1 MTLNM
6 TNIPPLD
13 LTQQYESIAEE
24 INTRVQEV
32 LSSGR
37 YIGGSIVDE
46 FEQQFAN
53 YIDVSHCVSCN
64 SGTDALFLALRAVN
78 IGHGDEVITTPFT
91 FFATAEV
98 ISAVGAT
105 PVFIDIDPQT
115 FNLDIEQL
123 QSAITEKTKAILPV
137 HLFGQPVDM
146 TRLMA
151 IARSHNLIVIEDCAQ
166 ATGAKWLGKKVGSF
180 GDIGCFSFFPT
191 KNLGAFGDGGALTTN
206 NSAIAAQVR
215 MLKNHGQ
222 SAKYFYEQIG
232 INSRMDTIQAA
243 ILQVKLRYLDSWNEQ
258 RRDLA
263 DRYFE
268 FMSGINAVVPP
279 QELAGS
285 RCVWNQYTIRLKSQ
299 DLEAT
304 VKSRFSDS
312 LRNWIR
318 IQLQKKGIGSTVYYP
333 IPLHLQPVYK
343 FLAFR
348 QLPIVE
354 QFCHQVLSLPMF
366 PELSTQQ
373 QEQVIFTLKD
383 CLQELL

>member
-6 TNIPPLD
+6 TNVPPLD
-13 LTQQYESIAEE
+13 LTQQYKSIAEE
-24 INTRVQEV
+24 INSRVQEV
-32 LSSGR
+32 FSSGR

-78 IGHGDEVITTPFT
+78 IGPGDEVITTPFT
-91 FFATAEV
+91 FFATAEA
-98 ISAVGAT
+98 ISSVGAT

-137 HLFGQPVDM
+137 HLFGQPLDM
-146 TRLMA
+146 ARLMA

-166 ATGAKWLGKKVGSF
+166 ATGAEWSGKKVGSF

-206 NSAIAAQVR
+206 NSAIADQVR

-222 SAKYFYEQIG
+222 SAKYFYEHIG
-232 INSRMDTIQAA
+232 INSRLDTIQAA

-263 DRYFE
+263 DRYLE
-268 FMSGINAVVPP
+268 FLSGITPVVPP
-279 QELAGS
+279 QELTGS

-304 VKSRFSDS
+304 AKSRFSSS
-312 LRNWIR
+312 LRDWVR
-318 IQLQKKGIGSTVYYP
+318 IQLQNKGIGSMVYYP
-333 IPLHLQPVYK
+333 TPLHLQPVYK

-348 QLPIVE
+348 QLPVVE
-354 QFCHQVLSLPMF
+354 QLCHQVLSLPMF

-373 QEQVIFTLKD
+373 QEQVIFALKD
-383 CLQELL
+383 CLQEL

>member
-1 MTLNM
+1 M

-13 LTQQYESIAEE
+13 LTQQYKSIAEE
-24 INTRVQEV
+24 INSRVQEV

-78 IGHGDEVITTPFT
+78 IGPSDEVITTPFT

-166 ATGAKWLGKKVGSF
+166 ATGAEWSGKKVGSF

-206 NSAIAAQVR
+206 NSAIADQVR

-222 SAKYFYEQIG
+222 SAKYFYEHIG
-232 INSRMDTIQAA
+232 INSRLDTIQAA

-268 FMSGINAVVPP
+268 FMSGINGVIPP

-304 VKSRFSDS
+304 VKSRFSSS
-312 LRNWIR
+312 LRDLIR
-318 IQLQKKGIGSTVYYP
+318 IQLQNKGIGSMIYYP
-333 IPLHLQPVYK
+333 TPLHLQPVYK

-354 QFCHQVLSLPMF
+354 QFSHQVLSLPMF

-373 QEQVIFTLKD
+373 QEQVIFALKD

>member
-1 MTLNM
+1 M

-13 LTQQYESIAEE
+13 LTKQYKLIAEE

-78 IGHGDEVITTPFT
+78 IGPGDEVITTPFT

-105 PVFIDIDPQT
+105 PVFIDIDPRT

-123 QSAITEKTKAILPV
+123 EVAITEKTKAILPV
-137 HLFGQPVDM
+137 HLFGQPLDM

-166 ATGAKWLGKKVGSF
+166 ATGAEWSRKKVGSF

-206 NSAIAAQVR
+206 NSAIADQVR

-222 SAKYFYEQIG
+222 SAKYFYEHIG
-232 INSRMDTIQAA
+232 INSRLDTVQAA
-243 ILQVKLRYLDSWNEQ
+243 ILKVKLRYLDSWNEQ

-268 FMSGINAVVPP
+268 FIGGINAVVPP
-279 QELAGS
+279 QELVGS

-304 VKSRFSDS
+304 VKSRFSNS

-318 IQLQKKGIGSTVYYP
+318 IQLQNKGIGSMVYYP
-333 IPLHLQPVYK
+333 TPLHLQPVYK

-348 QLPIVE
+348 QLPVVE
-354 QFCHQVLSLPMF
+354 QVCHQVLSLPMF

-373 QEQVIFTLKD
+373 QEQVIFALKD

>member
-1 MTLNM
+1 M

-13 LTQQYESIAEE
+13 LTQQYKSIAEE
-24 INTRVQEV
+24 INSRVQEV

-37 YIGGSIVDE
+37 YIGGFIVDE

-53 YIDVSHCVSCN
+53 YIDVFHCVSCN

-78 IGHGDEVITTPFT
+78 IGSGDEVITTPFT
-91 FFATAEV
+91 FFATAEA

-105 PVFIDIDPQT
+105 PVFIDINPQT

-166 ATGAKWLGKKVGSF
+166 ATGAEWSEKKVGSF

-206 NSAIAAQVR
+206 NSAIANQVR

-222 SAKYFYEQIG
+222 SAKYFYEHIG
-232 INSRMDTIQAA
+232 INSRLDTIQAA

-263 DRYFE
+263 NRYFE
-268 FMSGINAVVPP
+268 FMSGITPVVPP
-279 QELAGS
+279 QELTGS
-285 RCVWNQYTIRLKSQ
+285 RCVWNQYTIRVKSQ

-304 VKSRFSDS
+304 VKSRFSNS
-312 LRNWIR
+312 LRDLIR

-333 IPLHLQPVYK
+333 TPLHLQPVYK
-343 FLAFR
+343 FLPFR
-348 QLPIVE
+348 QLPVVE
-354 QFCHQVLSLPMF
+354 KVCHEVLSLPIF

-373 QEQVIFTLKD
+373 QEQVIFALKD

>member
-1 MTLNM
+1 M

-13 LTQQYESIAEE
+13 LTQQYKLIAEE
-24 INTRVQEV
+24 INSRVQEV

-64 SGTDALFLALRAVN
+64 SGTDALFMALRAVN
-78 IGHGDEVITTPFT
+78 IGPGDEVITTPFT

-151 IARSHNLIVIEDCAQ
+151 IARSDNLIVIEDCAQ
-166 ATGAKWLGKKVGSF
+166 ATGAEWLGKKVGSF

-206 NSAIAAQVR
+206 NSVIADQVR

-222 SAKYFYEQIG
+222 SAKYFYEHIG
-232 INSRMDTIQAA
+232 INSRLDTIQAA

-268 FMSGINAVVPP
+268 FLSGITPVVPP

-304 VKSRFSDS
+304 VKSHFSNS

-318 IQLQKKGIGSTVYYP
+318 IQLQNKGIGSMVYYP
-333 IPLHLQPVYK
+333 TPLHLQPVYK

-348 QLPIVE
+348 QLPVVE
-354 QFCHQVLSLPMF
+354 KVCHQVLSLPMF

-373 QEQVIFTLKD
+373 QEQVIFALKD
-383 CLQELL
+383 CLQEL

>member
-1 MTLNM
+1 LN
-6 TNIPPLD
+6 
-13 LTQQYESIAEE
+13 S
-24 INTRVQEV
+24 RVQEV

-37 YIGGSIVDE
+37 YIGGFIVDE

-78 IGHGDEVITTPFT
+78 IGPGDQVITTPFT

-166 ATGAKWLGKKVGSF
+166 ATGAEWSGKKVGSF

-191 KNLGAFGDGGALTTN
+191 KNLGAFGDGGALSTN
-206 NSAIAAQVR
+206 NSAIANQVR

-222 SAKYFYEQIG
+222 SAKYFYEHIG
-232 INSRMDTIQAA
+232 INSRLDTIQAA

-263 DRYFE
+263 DRYLE
-268 FMSGINAVVPP
+268 FLSGITAVVPP

-285 RCVWNQYTIRLKSQ
+285 RCVWNQYTIRVKSQ
-299 DLEAT
+299 DLEAKA
-304 VKSRFSDS
+304 KSRFSSS
-312 LRNWIR
+312 LRDLIR

-333 IPLHLQPVYK
+333 TPLHLQPVYK

-348 QLPIVE
+348 QLSVVE
-354 QFCHQVLSLPMF
+354 QVCHQVLSLPMF

-373 QEQVIFTLKD
+373 QEQVIFALKD
-383 CLQELL
+383 CLQEL

>member
-1 MTLNM
+1 M
-6 TNIPPLD
+6 TNVPPLD
-13 LTQQYESIAEE
+13 LTQQYKIIGEE
-24 INTRVQEV
+24 INLKVQKV
-32 LSSGR
+32 LASGR
-37 YIGGSIVDE
+37 YIGGTVVDD

-53 YIDVSHCVSCN
+53 YIDISHCVSCN

-78 IGHGDEVITTPFT
+78 IGPGDEVITTPFT

-105 PVFIDIDPQT
+105 PVFIDINPQT

-123 QSAITEKTKAILPV
+123 EAAITEKTKAILPV

-166 ATGAKWLGKKVGSF
+166 ATGAEWHNQKVGSF

-206 NSAIAAQVR
+206 NPAIATQVR

-222 SAKYFYEQIG
+222 SAQYYYEQIG
-232 INSRMDTIQAA
+232 INSRLDTIQAA
-243 ILQVKLRYLDSWNEQ
+243 ILQVKLPYLDSWNQQ

-263 DRYFE
+263 AHYEKFL
-268 FMSGINAVVPP
+268 SGITAVVPP
-279 QELAGS
+279 QELAGG

-299 DLEAT
+299 ELEAK
-304 VKSRFSDS
+304 VKSDFSCS
-312 LRNWIR
+312 LRDWVR
-318 IQLQKKGIGSTVYYP
+318 IQLQKKGIGSTIYYP
-333 IPLHLQPVYK
+333 TPLHLQPIYK
-343 FLAFR
+343 SLVHP
-348 QLPIVE
+348 QLPVVE
-354 QFCHQVLSLPMF
+354 EVCHQVLSLPMF
-366 PELSTQQ
+366 PELSTPQ
-373 QEQVIFTLKD
+373 QEQVIFALKD
-383 CLQELL
+383 CLEEL

>member
-1 MTLNM
+1 M

-13 LTQQYESIAEE
+13 LTQQYKSIAKE

-78 IGHGDEVITTPFT
+78 IGPGDEVITTPFT

-98 ISAVGAT
+98 ISSVGAT

-166 ATGAKWLGKKVGSF
+166 ATGAEWSEKKVGSF

-206 NSAIAAQVR
+206 NSAIADQVR

-222 SAKYFYEQIG
+222 SAKYFYEHIG
-232 INSRMDTIQAA
+232 INSRLDTIQAA

-263 DRYFE
+263 DRYLE
-268 FMSGINAVVPP
+268 FLSGINAVVPP
-279 QELAGS
+279 QELTGS
-285 RCVWNQYTIRLKSQ
+285 RCVWNQYTIRVKSQ

-304 VKSRFSDS
+304 VKSRFSNS

-318 IQLQKKGIGSTVYYP
+318 IQLQNKGIGSMVYYP
-333 IPLHLQPVYK
+333 TPLHLQPVYK

-348 QLPIVE
+348 QLPVVE
-354 QFCHQVLSLPMF
+354 QVCHQVLSLPIF
-366 PELSTQQ
+366 PELSTPQ
-373 QEQVIFTLKD
+373 QEQVIFALKD
-383 CLQELL
+383 FLQELL

>member
-1 MTLNM
+1 M

-13 LTQQYESIAEE
+13 LTQQYKSIAEE
-24 INTRVQEV
+24 INSRVQEV

-37 YIGGSIVDE
+37 YIGGFIVDE

-53 YIDVSHCVSCN
+53 YIDVFHCVSCN

-78 IGHGDEVITTPFT
+78 IGSGDEVITTPFT
-91 FFATAEV
+91 FFATAEA

-105 PVFIDIDPQT
+105 PVFIDINPQT

-166 ATGAKWLGKKVGSF
+166 ATGAEWSEKKVGSF

-206 NSAIAAQVR
+206 NSAIADQVR

-222 SAKYFYEQIG
+222 SAKYFYEHIG
-232 INSRMDTIQAA
+232 INSRLDTIQAA

-263 DRYFE
+263 DRYLE
-268 FMSGINAVVPP
+268 FLSGITAVVPP

-285 RCVWNQYTIRLKSQ
+285 RCVWNQYTIRVKSQ
-299 DLEAT
+299 DLEAKA
-304 VKSRFSDS
+304 KSRFSSS
-312 LRNWIR
+312 LRDLIR

-333 IPLHLQPVYK
+333 TPLHLQPVYK

-348 QLPIVE
+348 QLSVVE
-354 QFCHQVLSLPMF
+354 QVCHQVLSLPMF

-373 QEQVIFTLKD
+373 QEQVIFALKD
-383 CLQELL
+383 CLQEL

>member
-1 MTLNM
+1 M
-6 TNIPPLD
+6 TNIPPID
-13 LTQQYESIAEE
+13 LTQQYKSIAEE
-24 INTRVQEV
+24 INSRVQEV

-78 IGHGDEVITTPFT
+78 IGPGDQVITTPFT

-166 ATGAKWLGKKVGSF
+166 ATGAEWSGKKVGSF

-206 NSAIAAQVR
+206 NSAIANQVR

-222 SAKYFYEQIG
+222 SAKYFYEHIG
-232 INSRMDTIQAA
+232 INSRLDTIQAA

-263 DRYFE
+263 NRYFE
-268 FMSGINAVVPP
+268 FMSGITPVVPP
-279 QELAGS
+279 QELTGS
-285 RCVWNQYTIRLKSQ
+285 RCVWNQYTIRVKSQ

-304 VKSRFSDS
+304 VKSRFSNS
-312 LRNWIR
+312 LRDLIR

-333 IPLHLQPVYK
+333 TPLHLQPVYK
-343 FLAFR
+343 FLPFR
-348 QLPIVE
+348 QLPVVE
-354 QFCHQVLSLPMF
+354 KVCHEVLSLPIF

-373 QEQVIFTLKD
+373 QEQVIFALKD

>member
-1 MTLNM
+1 M
-6 TNIPPLD
+6 TNVPPLD
-13 LTQQYESIAEE
+13 LTQQYKSISEE
-24 INTRVQEV
+24 INSRVQEV

-78 IGHGDEVITTPFT
+78 IGPGDQVITTPFT

-166 ATGAKWLGKKVGSF
+166 ATGAEWSGKKVGSF

-191 KNLGAFGDGGALTTN
+191 KNLGAFGDGGALSTN
-206 NSAIAAQVR
+206 NSAIANQVR

-222 SAKYFYEQIG
+222 SAKYFYEHIG
-232 INSRMDTIQAA
+232 INSRLDTIQAA

-263 DRYFE
+263 NRYFE
-268 FMSGINAVVPP
+268 FMSGITPVVPP
-279 QELAGS
+279 QELTGS
-285 RCVWNQYTIRLKSQ
+285 RCVWNQYTIRVKSQ

-304 VKSRFSDS
+304 VKSRFSNS
-312 LRNWIR
+312 LRDLIR

-333 IPLHLQPVYK
+333 TPLHLQPVYK
-343 FLAFR
+343 FLPFR
-348 QLPIVE
+348 QLPVVE
-354 QFCHQVLSLPMF
+354 KVCHEVLSLPIF

-373 QEQVIFTLKD
+373 QEQVIFALKD